1 MARAAGLLTSKGG
14 FVSHAAVVA
23 RGWGIPAVVGASAV
37 EVGDGTIV
45 ISGRRFSAGET
56 ITIDGST
63 GEVFAGEVCGNVEIV
78 PEAAKLLSWAGD
90 LGIGIGDGSGPV
102 ADRVATDGVADGSAL
117 ADVEPSGAEKSQ
129 DDVVRSL
136 LVRGPST
143 LESLALSLLADPA
156 SLRPLLDGA
165 VAGGMVEISGGCNFR
180 LTADGKLQAGEL
192 MVADRERWG
201 VDNAG
206 AALDGFVPLDHRM
219 KDTVTAWQ
227 MKEVDSQSVLNDHG
241 DPDYDAGVL
250 ARLGSLHD
258 DMVIWLTG
266 LSAGLGRL
274 DAYRVRL
281 ERALA
286 LARGGDQRYVASP
299 RVESYH
305 SVWFELHEDLIRLSG
320 RKRAEEMAAGRA

>member
-1 MARAAGLLTSKGG
+1 
-14 FVSHAAVVA
+14 
-23 RGWGIPAVVGASAV
+23 
-37 EVGDGTIV
+37 
-45 ISGRRFSAGET
+45 
-56 ITIDGST
+56 
-63 GEVFAGEVCGNVEIV
+63 
-78 PEAAKLLSWAGD
+78 
-90 LGIGIGDGSGPV
+90 
-102 ADRVATDGVADGSAL
+102 
-117 ADVEPSGAEKSQ
+117 
-129 DDVVRSL
+129 
-136 LVRGPST
+136 
-143 LESLALSLLADPA
+143 
-156 SLRPLLDGA
+156 
-165 VAGGMVEISGGCNFR
+165 
-180 LTADGKLQAGEL
+180 